1 MGSRA
6 RRGNRHVF
14 KWLRESGGSRD
25 ASVNGLGT
33 PVLFEYLCTEDHVD
47 VTRMIVT
54 ITDSGTFDAL
64 LYGNR
69 VVLVNGIKVEIIRD
83 GEVHLD
89 LLDAE
94 PILSNT
100 DWAAMC
106 HDFTYHDIGTGDNRA
121 TIRWTF
127 AHSGFPLVLLDG
139 DILRVTIQDDLTT
152 LTGHYFQIQGYQE

>member
-1 MGSRA
+1 VA
-6 RRGNRHVF
+6 APAVANTHVF

-25 ASVNGLGT
+25 ANVDGAST
-33 PVLFEYLCTEDHVD
+33 PVLFEYVSTEDHVD

-54 ITDSGTFDAL
+54 ITDAGTFDAL

-83 GEVHLD
+83 GAVILD
-89 LLDAE
+89 LLDGH
-94 PILSNT
+94 PIHSNT

-106 HDFTYHDIGTGDNRA
+106 YDFTYHDIGSGDNRA
-121 TIRWTF
+121 VIRWTF
-127 AHSGFPLVLLDG
+127 AHAGHPLSLSEG
-139 DILRVTIQDDLTT
+139 DTLRVTIQDNLEA

>member
-1 MGSRA
+1 MA
-6 RRGNRHVF
+6 VPAVVNNHVF

-25 ASVNGLGT
+25 ANVNGLGT
-33 PVLFEYLCTEDHVD
+33 PVLFEYTATEDHVD
-47 VTRMIVT
+47 VARMIVA
-54 ITDSGTFDAL
+54 ITDTGTFDAT

-69 VVLVNGIKVEIIRD
+69 VVLVNGILVEVIRD
-83 GEVHLD
+83 GAVILD
-89 LLDAE
+89 LLDGH
-94 PILSNT
+94 PIHSNT

-121 TIRWTF
+121 TVRWTF
-127 AHSGFPLVLLDG
+127 AHSGYPLSLMEG